1 MSKTGQ
7 SRTRALKPEDLDAV
21 IEIDRRITG
30 RARRGFFEKR
40 LKAAQSGTDT
50 FIAMATE
57 DEDGGALTGYAI
69 ARVQAGEFG
78 DDRLMAI
85 LDIIGVDPACQHS
98 GLGTQLID
106 GVAKTMQK
114 LGIKELRTQ
123 APWTDYAVIP
133 FFAANGFTLTSRI
146 VLERPAT
153 QLVEPLEET

>member
-7 SRTRALKPEDLDAV
+7 SRTRALKPQDLDAV

-30 RARRGFFEKR
+30 RGRRGFFEKR
-40 LKAAQSGTDT
+40 LKVAQSGAEN
-50 FIAMATE
+50 FIAIATE
-57 DEDGGALTGYAI
+57 DESGGALTGYAI
-69 ARVQAGEFG
+69 ARIQAGEFG
-78 DDRLMAI
+78 DDSLMAI
-85 LDIIGVDPACQHS
+85 LDIIGVDPASQHS

-106 GVAKTMQK
+106 GITRTMEK

-123 APWTDYAVIP
+123 APWSDYAVIP

-153 QLVEPLEET
+153 RLAEPVED

>member
-7 SRTRALKPEDLDAV
+7 SRTRALKPQDLDAV

-30 RARRGFFEKR
+30 RGRRGFFEKR
-40 LKAAQSGTDT
+40 LKVAQSGAEN
-50 FIAMATE
+50 FIAIATE
-57 DEDGGALTGYAI
+57 DYSGGALTGYAI
-69 ARVQAGEFG
+69 ARIQAGEFG
-78 DDRLMAI
+78 DDSLMAI
-85 LDIIGVDPACQHS
+85 LDIIGVDPASQHS

-106 GVAKTMQK
+106 GITRTMEK

-123 APWTDYAVIP
+123 APWSDYAVIP

-153 QLVEPLEET
+153 RLAELVED

>member
-1 MSKTGQ
+1 MSKAGP
-7 SRTRALKPEDLDAV
+7 SRTRVLKPEDLDAV

-30 RARRGFFEKR
+30 RARWGFFEQR
-40 LKAAQSGTDT
+40 LRAAQSGADT
-50 FIAMATE
+50 IIAMATE

-106 GVAKTMQK
+106 GVTRTMQK

-123 APWTDYAVIP
+123 ASWTDYAVIP

-153 QLVEPLEET
+153 RLVEPLEDT